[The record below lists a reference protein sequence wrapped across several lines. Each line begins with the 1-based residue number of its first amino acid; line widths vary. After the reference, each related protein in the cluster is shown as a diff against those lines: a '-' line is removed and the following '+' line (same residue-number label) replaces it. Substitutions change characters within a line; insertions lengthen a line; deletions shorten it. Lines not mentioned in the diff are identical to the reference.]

1 VIGAI
6 DSYARRTA
14 IEALLNLRQ
23 RRPAIPHRPST
34 GM

>member
-23 RRPAIPHRPST
+23 RRPAIPHRPSA